1 MKPLQLLGNEIQFV
15 PFDSDVPTLLAQ
27 IKQTVIQMEHV
38 KWHSIPEAIEALQV
52 SRTTLY
58 RKMDSGELE
67 SKKEKGNRL
76 VGIRIVTNGTDDDTA
91 NVNHVP
97 ADDTTGTPS
106 KTNNGTNGTN
116 HETNGTLDETVVLQ
130 SEVIEQLKE
139 QVSYLKEQVKHL
151 QAEQVRSQTIIMSMS
166 QNQQLLLQNSRQSW
180 WQKIFGLGKQSE
192 GATTG

>member
-1 MKPLQLLGNEIQFV
+1 
-15 PFDSDVPTLLAQ
+15 
-27 IKQTVIQMEHV
+27 MEHV

-76 VGIRIVTNGTDDDTA
+76 VGIRIVTNGTDDDTS

-97 ADDTTGTPS
+97 TDDTTGTLS

>member
-1 MKPLQLLGNEIQFV
+1 
-15 PFDSDVPTLLAQ
+15 
-27 IKQTVIQMEHV
+27 MEHV

-91 NVNHVP
+91 NANHVP
-97 ADDTTGTPS
+97 TDDTTGTLS

-139 QVSYLKEQVKHL
+139 QGKHL

>member
-1 MKPLQLLGNEIQFV
+1 
-15 PFDSDVPTLLAQ
+15 
-27 IKQTVIQMEHV
+27 MEHV

-76 VGIRIVTNGTDDDTA
+76 VGIKIVTNGTDDDTE

-106 KTNNGTNGTN
+106 KTNNGTN

-166 QNQQLLLQNSRQSW
+166 QNQQLLLQNGRQSW
-180 WQKIFGLGKQSE
+180 WQKMFGLGKQSE
-192 GATTG
+192 ETTTG

>member
-1 MKPLQLLGNEIQFV
+1 
-15 PFDSDVPTLLAQ
+15 
-27 IKQTVIQMEHV
+27 MEHV

-106 KTNNGTNGTN
+106 KTNNGTNY
-116 HETNGTLDETVVLQ
+116 ETNGTLDETVVLQ

-166 QNQQLLLQNSRQSW
+166 QNQQLLLQNSR
-180 WQKIFGLGKQSE
+180 
-192 GATTG
+192 